1 MISLGSFPGWSFDAY
16 AAVPAVSNS
25 MLKRFAKAA
34 AKARFGGWKETPAL
48 EMGSL
53 VHTAV
58 LEPWSLEDRYAATDL
73 DRRGTKAW
81 AEEEARANNRSLVK
95 RADFEAALAMRDAVM
110 AHPTAGA
117 LIAPEM
123 VVEQS
128 IFWRDEAT
136 GLMRK
141 ARPDGLRRDLRV
153 AVDVKTCVDAS
164 AVEFGWAAHKFG
176 YDWQAAGYCDG
187 IEIAEGWR
195 PDAFIFVA
203 VEKEAPHLVA
213 TYEILPDDITR
224 AAGKVADALMRWA
237 ECEKAEAAGADPR
250 AAWPGYPNN
259 LMPLSLP
266 ARAYE

>member
-1 MISLGSFPGWSFDAY
+1 MQPGSYPALTFDAY
-16 AAVPAVSNS
+16 AAAPGVSNS
-25 MLKRFAKAA
+25 MLKRFAKAP
-34 AKARFGGWKETPAL
+34 AKARFGVWKETPAL

-58 LEPWSLEDRYAATDL
+58 LEPWALEERYASTDL
-73 DRRGTKAW
+73 ERRGTKAW
-81 AEEEARANNRSLVK
+81 AEEEARAGNRTLVK
-95 RADFEAALAMRDAVM
+95 WHDFADAIAMRDAVM
-110 AHPTAGA
+110 AHPVAGA
-117 LIAPEM
+117 LIAPGL

-128 IFWRDEAT
+128 IFWHDEAT
-136 GLMRK
+136 GLLRK

-164 AVEFGWAAHKFG
+164 ATEFGWAAHKFG

-195 PDAFIFVA
+195 PDAFIFIA

-213 TYEILPDDITR
+213 AYEILPEDIAR
-224 AAGKVADALMRWA
+224 AAANVADALARWA
-237 ECEKAEAAGADPR
+237 ECEKAEAAGAEPR

-259 LMPLSLP
+259 LSPLSLP
-266 ARAYE
+266 ARAFE